1 MYIVQGNEGKDP
13 LFEIWYDLYESGK
26 ERDAIAKLREYP
38 KYDNIR
44 IVKIYA
50 EYKKE
55 LKLIIRE

>member
-1 MYIVQGNEGKDP
+1 MYIVQAKDP
-13 LFEIWYDLYESGK
+13 LFKNWNDLYMSEKK
-26 ERDAIAKLREYP
+26 ENAIAKLREYP

-55 LKLIIRE
+55 LKLHIQEEE

>member
-1 MYIVQGNEGKDP
+1 MYIVQAKDP
-13 LFEIWYDLYESGK
+13 LFKNWYDVCKSEKK
-26 ERDAIAKLREYP
+26 ENAIAKLREYS
-38 KYDNIR
+38 KDDGNVR